1 MNKILC
7 LLMSACIALSST
19 AQVKIDRS
27 KPPKVGP
34 APSIVFADPVTFT
47 LPNGMTIIVVENHKL
62 PKVSATLNIDMGPVL
77 EGKKA
82 GVMQLMGQMLSEG
95 TTSMPKAKFDEAIDL
110 LGADVNLFSGGGS
123 ASALTRYFNQA
134 FNLMADALKKP
145 AFPQESFEKL
155 KSQYITSL
163 KSGEK
168 SAATISGRVVSALSY
183 GKNTAM
189 GEFETEE
196 TIKGITLDDV
206 KEAYKNYI
214 TPSRS
219 YLTFVGDITPG
230 KAKELAISAFNAW
243 TGRKLTLPQIRNV
256 ENVGSTEID
265 FIDLPTAVQGEI
277 SVTNLVNN
285 PMSNPD
291 YHALLLANQILGGG
305 AESKLFMNLR
315 EKHGFTYGSYSNIGN
330 GRFQSQFKSSAA
342 VRSDKADSA
351 VVEMLREIEN
361 MRNGNITA
369 EELAIAKAK
378 YNGSFA
384 LGMEDPANTARY
396 ASNILINN
404 LSKDFYRTFLQK
416 INGVSVED
424 IKKVSQKYF
433 EKDKSRIVMVGNAS
447 KIIPNL
453 ARLGYPMKKY
463 DKYAE
468 PVVDKPKETEVKES
482 SKTTDAI
489 SAYSVIEGYLKAI
502 GGKEEVKKVN
512 TLKTSLTMAIGGM
525 QLEANE
531 KKMAPS
537 KIYTELKMGENK
549 VMQQSFDGSKGYQ
562 VQRGQ
567 KKDMDEKEIKEAQDE
582 KGVIPQL
589 YYITNDFVTSYLGT
603 GKVGDEECYKLKI
616 TKPSS
621 KVSIEYYST
630 KTGLLMKE
638 ESTSEDGEEST
649 TYSNYQKVGNLMF
662 PFTIVQMQGEQE
674 FNLTVKE
681 IKVNEGVTEEDFK

>member
-1 MNKILC
+1 
-7 LLMSACIALSST
+7 
-19 AQVKIDRS
+19 
-27 KPPKVGP
+27 
-34 APSIVFADPVTFT
+34 
-47 LPNGMTIIVVENHKL
+47 
-62 PKVSATLNIDMGPVL
+62 
-77 EGKKA
+77 
-82 GVMQLMGQMLSEG
+82 
-95 TTSMPKAKFDEAIDL
+95 
-110 LGADVNLFSGGGS
+110 
-123 ASALTRYFNQA
+123 
-134 FNLMADALKKP
+134 
-145 AFPQESFEKL
+145 
-155 KSQYITSL
+155 
-163 KSGEK
+163 
-168 SAATISGRVVSALSY
+168 
-183 GKNTAM
+183 
-189 GEFETEE
+189 
-196 TIKGITLDDV
+196 
-206 KEAYKNYI
+206 
-214 TPSRS
+214 
-219 YLTFVGDITPG
+219 
-230 KAKELAISAFNAW
+230 
-243 TGRKLTLPQIRNV
+243 
-256 ENVGSTEID
+256 
-265 FIDLPTAVQGEI
+265 
-277 SVTNLVNN
+277 
-285 PMSNPD
+285 
-291 YHALLLANQILGGG
+291 
-305 AESKLFMNLR
+305 
-315 EKHGFTYGSYSNIGN
+315 
-330 GRFQSQFKSSAA
+330 
-342 VRSDKADSA
+342 
-351 VVEMLREIEN
+351 
-361 MRNGNITA
+361 
-369 EELAIAKAK
+369 
-378 YNGSFA
+378 
-384 LGMEDPANTARY
+384 MEDPANTARY

-453 ARLGYPMKKY
+453 ARLGYPIKKY

-489 SAYSVIEGYLKAI
+489 SAYSVIESYLKAI
-502 GGKEEVKKVN
+502 GGKEEVKKV
-512 TLKTSLTMAIGGM
+512 TSIKTSLTMAIGGM

-537 KIYTELKMGENK
+537 KVYTEIKMGENK
-549 VMQQSFDGSKGYQ
+549 VMQQSFDGTKGYQ

-589 YYITNDFVTSYLGT
+589 YYITNDFVTTYLGT

-630 KTGLLMKE
+630 KTGLLLKE